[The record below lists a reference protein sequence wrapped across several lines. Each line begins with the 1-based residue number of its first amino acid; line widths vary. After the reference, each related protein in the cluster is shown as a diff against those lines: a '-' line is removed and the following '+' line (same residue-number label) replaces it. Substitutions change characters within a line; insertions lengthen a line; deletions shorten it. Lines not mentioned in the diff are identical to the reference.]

1 MTLSTD
7 PETLLRDY
15 AKGLEI
21 AACGMTLEA
30 SEKLAVP
37 TPVQCADAML
47 NAADIMADLAR
58 EVIALREALEAV
70 ELARNTDAPADWER
84 ATKLTDAALNQGGVA
99 MTREAANTGFNAVM
113 VIVLGLLVVVVA
125 NGVATALSGFAAS
138 QVSQSRLFEHQS
150 LSQEA
155 AR

>member
-58 EVIALREALEAV
+58 DVIALREALAFYANPEIYKPHPHG
-70 ELARNTDAPADWER
+70 PAFDR
-84 ATKLTDAALNQGGVA
+84 RDRSYHAIAALNQGGVK
-99 MTREAANTGFNAVM
+99 
-113 VIVLGLLVVVVA
+113 
-125 NGVATALSGFAAS
+125 
-138 QVSQSRLFEHQS
+138 
-150 LSQEA
+150 
-155 AR
+155 